1 MNDHTNKKIED
12 AMASIDG
19 ITPAE
24 PKPFLLTRLNA
35 AIRKSATA
43 DRTVWGSIAAVIK
56 KPVVAFAALAVVVFV
71 NAVAISNNSASGKQ
85 GVTARSTNTKY
96 DFAVNVGSIYDT
108 ENTEP

>member
-1 MNDHTNKKIED
+1 MNNHINKKIED
-12 AMASIDG
+12 ALASIDG

-35 AIRKSATA
+35 SIRRSTVA

-56 KPVVAFAALAVVVFV
+56 KPLVAFAALAIVIFV
-71 NAVAISNNSASGKQ
+71 NAVAISSTGAARKA
-85 GVTARSTNTKY
+85 TAARSANTKY
-96 DFAVNVGSIYDT
+96 DFAVNVAGIYDT